1 MCLRR
6 LAGQEQVEEVPC
18 LLLCFC
24 PINFSISPRHC
35 WSGSVTGAGPG
46 AGGGGGGG
54 AGVRSI
60 NYLVIIMQ
68 PADSLIW

>member
-54 AGVRSI
+54 GGVRSI
-60 NYLVIIMQ
+60 NYLVIMQ